1 MIVIAGK
8 AKGRA
13 LIAPEGKNTRPIT
26 AKIKAALFSSWQLR
40 IPDAKFLDLFAGS
53 GSMGIEALSRGAAEA
68 AFVEQDPK
76 AIKMIREN
84 LARCRFT
91 SGCQVYEDDVFRRID
106 WFKAQGHT
114 FDIIYLDPPFTV
126 DGIFLPVMEAL
137 CDGALLNEDGLIVI
151 RTRKEKALP
160 DALGALEKFK
170 CKTYGISAVHYY
182 RRAESP

>member
-1 MIVIAGK
+1 MIVIAGS

-13 LIAPEGKNTRPIT
+13 LVAPEGKNTRPIT

-84 LARCRFT
+84 LAHCQFT
-91 SGCQVYEDDVFRRID
+91 ENSQVYEDDVFRRID
-106 WFKAQGHT
+106 WFKAQHCS

-126 DGIFLPVMEAL
+126 DSIFIPVMEAL
-137 CDGALLNEDGLIVI
+137 SDGAILAEDGLIVI

-160 DALGALEKFK
+160 EAMGALEKIK
-170 CKTYGISAVHYY
+170 CKTYGISTVHYY
-182 RRAESP
+182 QRA